1 MIWQSSPYFIPCV
14 TCGLILVILGIT
26 GLRNRSCVCARSFS
40 LLMFA
45 GAVWAFCTALELSS
59 ADLQT
64 QMLAILLEYPAMA
77 LIPVGWLLFAFEYT
91 GRDDWISKK
100 TVALLC
106 IIPAIT
112 ILMVA
117 TNEIHHLF
125 YSTVTESVIN
135 GLSFHLVTYGPAFWI
150 HALYSYSLIALTILL
165 ILQRF
170 IFSSPVYRGQVV
182 TILIATL
189 FPLFISFV
197 LVMRVGLFALIDP
210 TPFALMVSGFI
221 LLIGM
226 SRFQLLDLSPIAHEQ
241 ILENMSDGVI
251 VVDMQGRIISL
262 NTPAGRFLDRPV
274 KTVIGISIT
283 DVIPSA
289 APGGSGGN
297 GSPVPIEQIHEM
309 EREVAGRKQYFELR
323 YLPLHSRGNES
334 KGRVIMVRDIT
345 NQKVAEIALN
355 AARKKLGLLSSITRH
370 DILNQVTA
378 LLLNIECA
386 HEQNTDPDLKVW
398 LEKQEAA
405 VTTIQHQIEFARDY
419 ESLGVNPPKWINIR
433 QSYYDL
439 LPLMEKQGISF
450 DIGKEE
456 FEVFGDPLLER
467 VSFKL
472 MDNSIRYGG
481 HVTAIRVRFGKTP
494 EGLVISHEDNG
505 TGIAYADKEKIFRRG
520 GDGDNG
526 LGLFL
531 VSEVLGIT
539 GMSIRECGEP
549 GKGVRFEVHIPP
561 GQFRQTRYVFPELD
575 R

>member
-1 MIWQSSPYFIPCV
+1 MV
-14 TCGLILVILGIT
+14 
-26 GLRNRSCVCARSFS
+26 
-40 LLMFA
+40 M
-45 GAVWAFCTALELSS
+45 
-59 ADLQT
+59 
-64 QMLAILLEYPAMA
+64 
-77 LIPVGWLLFAFEYT
+77 IPVGWLLFAFEYT

-112 ILMVA
+112 ILMVT
-117 TNEIHHLF
+117 TNGIHHLF
-125 YSTVTESVIN
+125 YSTVTESVIG

-150 HALYSYSLIALTILL
+150 HAFYSYSLVALTILL

-170 IFSSPVYRGQVV
+170 LFSSPVYRGQVI

-189 FPLFISFV
+189 FPLFISLV
-197 LVMRVGLFALIDP
+197 LVFRVGLFALIDP

-241 ILENMSDGVI
+241 ILENMNDGVI
-251 VVDMQGRIISL
+251 VVDMQGRIISV

-283 DVIPSA
+283 DVIPFA
-289 APGGSGGN
+289 APGVFSGD
-297 GSPVPIEQIHEM
+297 GSPVPTEQIHEM

-323 YLPLHSRGNES
+323 YIPLHSRGNEA
-334 KGRVIMVRDIT
+334 KGHVIMVRDIT
-345 NQKVAEIALN
+345 NQKAAEISLT

-378 LLLNIECA
+378 LLLNIECTR
-386 HEQNTDPDLKVW
+386 EQNNDPELKAW

-419 ESLGVNPPKWINIR
+419 ESLGVNPPKWIDIR
-433 QSYYDL
+433 RSYSDL
-439 LPLMEKQGISF
+439 LPLLEKQGISL
-450 DIGKEE
+450 DIGKDG

-472 MDNSIRYGG
+472 VDNSIRYGG
-481 HVTAIRVRFGKTP
+481 HVTVIHIRFGKTP
-494 EGLVISHEDNG
+494 EGLVISHDDNG
-505 TGIAYADKEKIFRRG
+505 TGVAYEDKEKIFRRG
-520 GDGDNG
+520 ADGDNS

-531 VSEVLGIT
+531 VSEILGIT

-561 GQFRQTRYVFPELD
+561 GQFRQTRIVFPEID